1 MTRSH
6 SLRRSWCPGALRPT
20 PTPVTLVAE
29 SGLYGLVLDGTARDA
44 IAGAPFPIEA
54 AAATLQN
61 FIAARSP

>member
-1 MTRSH
+1 M
-6 SLRRSWCPGALRPT
+6 

-54 AAATLQN
+54 AAAVLQN